1 MMSLIYSRK
10 KVVDNLLPCGI
21 PSVIFCVFDFAFCV
35 WVDCN
40 LSLKYVSMKDI
51 VLGVKLK
58 SCLSF
63 RSSFRWDT
71 VSYAFD
77 RSIYIAVVA
86 CLFSFALWSLLM
98 MVCNASVVLEFG
110 LKAYCV
116 LDSMLCF
123 MACSII
129 WLFISWSKIFAM
141 MGSIEMGR

>member
-1 MMSLIYSRK
+1 
-10 KVVDNLLPCGI
+10 
-21 PSVIFCVFDFAFCV
+21 
-35 WVDCN
+35 
-40 LSLKYVSMKDI
+40 
-51 VLGVKLK
+51 
-58 SCLSF
+58 
-63 RSSFRWDT
+63 
-71 VSYAFD
+71 
-77 RSIYIAVVA
+77 
-86 CLFSFALWSLLM
+86 M